1 MLDRTLLPC
10 GIAWCEKQE
19 QIVQSLAT
27 VDTANYSMTFAMAL
41 ANCIGVSDNDDKIL
55 SQFGPEST
63 PVGGCEAGNSGLFKS
78 SGSGKVGNGQ
88 DCFLL
93 DVVRGSIYR
102 QHSCCLL
109 PDNHL
114 I

>member
-63 PVGGCEAGNSGLFKS
+63 PVGGCKAGNSGLFKS